1 MVSASTTNGAGDH
14 YDRMADLKAFDE
26 TKEGVKGLVDAG
38 ITKVPRIFIHS
49 LDPLDQIIK
58 EPHQLHDELKA
69 KLEVP
74 IIDLKGMEED
84 EERRREI
91 VKAIGEA
98 SESWGFFQL
107 VNHGVPESVLEEL
120 SQELR
125 KFNEEPKEVKM
136 KHYTRDPMA
145 MVRYTSNFDLFQS
158 PAANWR
164 DTLYCNMGPHPPKD
178 EDIPEACRYA
188 TDHCWESVLKYS
200 DEVKRLGSVL
210 FELVSESLG
219 LDKNYLQET
228 DCAKSHVFLGHYYPA
243 CPEPE
248 LTMGTTKHSDADF
261 LTILLQDQIGGLQVI
276 YNDQWVDVPPIPNAL
291 VVNLMSND
299 RFKSVEHRVLANRR
313 GPRISLA
320 CFFTAFPLTKPFGPI
335 KEILSEENPAIYRE
349 VTVKEIIS
357 YYASKGLDGNSPLSR
372 FLL

>member
-1 MVSASTTNGAGDH
+1 MVSASTNGAGDN

-49 LDPLDQIIK
+49 PDLLDQKAAQQIK
-58 EPHQLHDELKA
+58 EPHHDEIMKA

-98 SESWGFFQL
+98 SEKWGFFQL
-107 VNHGVPESVLEEL
+107 LNHGVPESVLEEL

-125 KFNEEPKEVKM
+125 KFNEEPKEVKI

-145 MVRYTSNFDLFQS
+145 KVRYTSNFDLFQS

-164 DTLYCNMGPHPPKD
+164 DTLYCNMGPHPPTD
-178 EDIPEACRYA
+178 EEIPEACR
-188 TDHCWESVLKYS
+188 ESVLKYS
-200 DEVKRLGSVL
+200 DEVKRIGSVL
-210 FELVSESLG
+210 FELLSESLG
-219 LDKNYLQET
+219 LNKNYLQET

-291 VVNLMSND
+291 VVNVGDL
-299 RFKSVEHRVLANRR
+299 LQ
-313 GPRISLA
+313 
-320 CFFTAFPLTKPFGPI
+320 
-335 KEILSEENPAIYRE
+335 
-349 VTVKEIIS
+349 
-357 YYASKGLDGNSPLSR
+357 ASSFR
-372 FLL
+372 